1 MPTLVAAGFA
11 AGTDRPFLWTCSDC
25 GAAFSTPR
33 SGSGREELLKVNA
46 DFQTY
51 CIAEHKGD
59 FIEGL
64 DAIRNQSSGFLSR
77 PIAEKSDT
85 GS

>member
-1 MPTLVAAGFA
+1 MPTLIAVGFA

-25 GAAFSTPR
+25 GAAFSAPR
-33 SGSGREELLKVNA
+33 IGYGLEELRKVNA
-46 DFQTY
+46 DFQTH
-51 CIAEHKGD
+51 CIAKHKGA

-64 DAIRNQSSGFLSR
+64 GAIRNQSSGFLSR
-77 PIAEKSDT
+77 PIAEKPDT